1 MIISDQIRNH
11 FSMNIEDEIITNIRL
26 TSLAMLDS
34 NSKKLSLILLG
45 EIKEE
50 YLQLNQVLYKYQAK
64 RR

>member
-1 MIISDQIRNH
+1 
-11 FSMNIEDEIITNIRL
+11 MNIEDEIITNIRL